1 MIGSAELRNKNL
13 PERPIGRLREW
24 LRPER
29 RPQTSD
35 FGDLNP
41 GVRVQSQRSEVRFSN
56 AVNGL
61 TPNSTVFPQAT
72 ATAIFPSAAFWLTIP
87 ADHSVPFMANPG
99 DFAYTVKQQA
109 DIVRIIGDYIK
120 LKKAGAQNYS
130 GLCPF
135 HGEKT
140 ASFSAHATRQF
151 YHCFGCG
158 VSGDVFSF
166 VQKVENITFPEA
178 VRLVAQ
184 KVGIA
189 LPKASYS
196 SPAEAQEARLRTQL
210 LDVHE
215 RAVAFFQECLK
226 RPEGARAREYLL
238 GRGLD
243 DETIARF
250 RIGYAPDSGFL
261 LRDRLK
267 AEFNEEVLR
276 ESGLFSWKQED
287 SRQPSALRPQQI
299 QIPRSARNDNTEST
313 EHSQEGAPSLSVRS
327 LDGQGGDFARGPRSD
342 ASSQAMYSKFRNRVM
357 FPIASEAGKVIAFT
371 GRTLATDDKA
381 GPKYLN
387 SPETAIYSKGRVLFN
402 LDKAKEWIRKEYAI
416 VVEGQMDCISVY
428 AAGFQNVIASS
439 GTAFTELQ
447 AKLLG
452 RFSKNVVVNFDPD
465 TAGAK
470 ATERTLG
477 LLVEEEFQIKVLT
490 LEQGF
495 DPDLYIRRKGKDA
508 YGDALKHSQKY
519 FDYLIERARSQFPV
533 RSAEGKVR
541 AVNYLLPHIQRVPS
555 RIVRD
560 ELAHEI
566 AQKMGIDSAV
576 LRQELRHAAG
586 SRSAAALKAPA
597 EAQVTDAE
605 RILIRALASARQM
618 QPNQEHLS
626 ARDGAEE
633 EFDPARQ
640 AQFALQSE
648 GLHRGLATESLA
660 EALLNASPD
669 VADVLEVPRS
679 ESERRLLATILLK
692 EDEDLTPEL
701 LDRAVRALR
710 KIHLKR
716 SLEQV
721 QRQLRSNQGTDPE
734 RRNLLLREVERLSRA
749 LRDPSLAE
757 GGSAIAV

>member
-1 MIGSAELRNKNL
+1 
-13 PERPIGRLREW
+13 
-24 LRPER
+24 
-29 RPQTSD
+29 
-35 FGDLNP
+35 
-41 GVRVQSQRSEVRFSN
+41 
-56 AVNGL
+56 
-61 TPNSTVFPQAT
+61 
-72 ATAIFPSAAFWLTIP
+72 
-87 ADHSVPFMANPG
+87 MANPG

-140 ASFSAHATRQF
+140 PSFSVHATRQF

-166 VQKVENITFPEA
+166 IQKIENITFPES
-178 VRLVAQ
+178 VRMVAQ
-184 KVGIA
+184 KLGIP

-196 SPAEAQEARLRTQL
+196 TPGEAKEARLRGQL

-215 RAVAFFQECLK
+215 RAVAFFQECLR
-226 RPEGARAREYLL
+226 RPEGARAREYLT

-243 DETIARF
+243 QEMIARF

-267 AEFNEEVLR
+267 EEFSEEVLR
-276 ESGLFSWKQED
+276 ESGLFSWKQEEERLPASAPRLPEGEKREGGRGESPEAG
-287 SRQPSALRPQQI
+287 SRKPEA
-299 QIPRSARNDNTEST
+299 
-313 EHSQEGAPSLSVRS
+313 
-327 LDGQGGDFARGPRSD
+327 
-342 ASSQAMYSKFRNRVM
+342 ASMYSKFRNRVM
-357 FPIASEAGKVIAFT
+357 FPISSEAGKVIAFT
-371 GRTLATDDKA
+371 GRTLATDEKS

-387 SPETAIYSKGRVLFN
+387 SPETSIYSKGKVLFN
-402 LDKAKEWIRKEYAI
+402 LDLAKEWVKKFDYAI
-416 VVEGQMDCISVY
+416 LVEGQMDCISVY
-428 AAGFQNVIASS
+428 AAGFHNVIASS

-452 RFSKNVVVNFDPD
+452 RFSKNAVVNFDPD

-477 LLVEEEFQIKVLT
+477 LLVEEEFTIKVLT

-495 DPDLYIRRKGKDA
+495 DPDLYIRRKGKEA
-508 YGDALKHSQKY
+508 YGEALKHSQKY

-533 RSAEGKVR
+533 RTGEGKVK
-541 AVNYLLPHIQRVPS
+541 ALNYLLPHIQRVPS

-566 AQKMGIDSAV
+566 SQKLGIDSAI
-576 LRQELRHAAG
+576 LRQELRHAA
-586 SRSAAALKAPA
+586 STRATAAVKAPA
-597 EAQVTDAE
+597 DAQVTDAE
-605 RILIRALASARQM
+605 KVLIRALASVGQM
-618 QPNQEHLS
+618 QPNEEHLS

-640 AQFALQSE
+640 AQFVLQNE

-660 EALLNASPD
+660 ESLLN
-669 VADVLEVPRS
+669 VGREFADVLEVPAT
-679 ESERRLLATILLK
+679 ESDRRMLALILLK
-692 EDEDLTPEL
+692 EDEELTAEVL
-701 LDRAVRALR
+701 EAAVRALR
-710 KIHLKR
+710 RIHLR
-716 SLEQV
+716 RRLEKV
-721 QRQLRSNQGTDPE
+721 QRDLRTLGPTAD
-734 RRNLLLREVERLSRA
+734 LREKAILSQEAMRLKRA
-749 LRDPSLAE
+749 LMDPGQAE
-757 GGSAIAV
+757 GGPGISV